1 MSFDV
6 ASHHRRRTRLAEGR
20 ANGLERELAKAL
32 RLLGLAL
39 RVAAGDDC
47 DPIVLLRALE
57 QVDEHAQSPDA
68 SSIDDLAAL
77 LRETDPAGFTAH
89 AVDDSTAPKGAE
101 FTNVCAAIDRVTA

>member
-20 ANGLERELAKAL
+20 ANGLEQQLAKAL

-47 DPIVLLRALE
+47 SPSALVQVLERI
-57 QVDEHAQSPDA
+57 DELAQKPGR
-68 SSIDDLAAL
+68 SIDDLAVL
-77 LRETDPAGFTAH
+77 LRETDPL
-89 AVDDSTAPKGAE
+89 
-101 FTNVCAAIDRVTA
+101 RVTA